1 MYYKY
6 TLLIFFVYVIAQTI
20 FSLYYYIKGKNLSK
34 ITYTGIFRIGNKN
47 NPKFKLYVS
56 GDSVATGVGASS
68 LHKSTAFRIA
78 KAISKKKY
86 VTLTNRGVS
95 GFKVNDLIFQ
105 KSPKFQDLIVLI
117 ISSNDLFHFTNIKK
131 FELQARKLINIYQ
144 KLAKKVIILGPLRVD
159 TATAIPLFYRP
170 IYYYKGFKYLNIL
183 KKISSKYKNVAH
195 TSSYYLKSKKQ
206 YGNIEGKDRF
216 HPSDEGHRM
225 YANMI
230 IKLVKS

>member
-6 TLLIFFVYVIAQTI
+6 VLLIFFVYVIAQTI
-20 FSLYYYIKGKNLSK
+20 FSLYHYIKGKNLSK
-34 ITYTGIFRIGNKN
+34 ITYTGILRIGNKN
-47 NPKFKLYVS
+47 NPNFKLYVS
-56 GDSVATGVGASS
+56 GDSVAAGVGASS

-86 VTLTNRGVS
+86 VILTNRGVS
-95 GFKVNDLIFQ
+95 GFKINDLVFQ
-105 KSPKFQDLIVLI
+105 KLPIFQDLIVLI
-117 ISSNDLFHFTNIKK
+117 ISSNDLFHFTNINK
-131 FELQARKLINIYQ
+131 FKIQARKLINNYQ

-159 TATAIPLFYRP
+159 TATAIPLFFRP
-170 IYYYKGFKYLNIL
+170 IYFYKGFKYLNIL
-183 KKISSKYKNVAH
+183 KKISSKYKNVVH

-216 HPSDEGHRM
+216 HPNDEGHRM

-230 IKLVKS
+230 IKLVKP